1 MQQKYAA
8 WGRVKSCIRELTAYG
23 SARKAEIGAD
33 KVFDFSIGSP
43 SAPVPAEVWEAMREA
58 LKRPD
63 VHEKTPPEGLPALRE
78 AVARDLSR
86 RYALDFS
93 AQEIQIVT
101 GAAGGLAVCL
111 NALLSPGSEAV
122 VLAPFFPEYRVFIE
136 GAGGTAAVVP
146 ARADMQPELDAL
158 REAVGEKTRLVI
170 VNTPNNPTG
179 AILSEESL
187 RGIAEIRREASE
199 RRGRPVYLISDEP
212 YRELCFDRE
221 SIPCVMTA
229 YENTLLCYS
238 FSKSLSLPGERV
250 GYLAVNPALENRD
263 EVLASLRR
271 AAAALGYSA
280 APSLMQHALVGCV
293 GMTADVSVYRENR
306 DLLYAMLTELGFRCV
321 YPEGA
326 FYLFLKSPVEDA
338 KAFSEA
344 AKKQELLLVPSDD
357 FGVGGY
363 LRLAYCVPTETIR
376 RSRRAFEALAKEF
389 GLGEGDGAC

>member
-1 MQQKYAA
+1 
-8 WGRVKSCIRELTAYG
+8 
-23 SARKAEIGAD
+23 
-33 KVFDFSIGSP
+33 
-43 SAPVPAEVWEAMREA
+43 
-58 LKRPD
+58 
-63 VHEKTPPEGLPALRE
+63 
-78 AVARDLSR
+78 
-86 RYALDFS
+86 
-93 AQEIQIVT
+93 
-101 GAAGGLAVCL
+101 
-111 NALLSPGSEAV
+111 
-122 VLAPFFPEYRVFIE
+122 
-136 GAGGTAAVVP
+136 
-146 ARADMQPELDAL
+146 
-158 REAVGEKTRLVI
+158 
-170 VNTPNNPTG
+170 
-179 AILSEESL
+179 
-187 RGIAEIRREASE
+187 
-199 RRGRPVYLISDEP
+199 
-212 YRELCFDRE
+212 
-221 SIPCVMTA
+221 MTA

>member
-187 RGIAEIRREASE
+187 RGIAEILREASE
-199 RRGRPVYLISDEP
+199 RWGRPVYLISDEP

-280 APSLMQHALVGCV
+280 APPALCD
-293 GMTADVSVYRENR
+293 ADRAGLS
-306 DLLYAMLTELGFRCV
+306 
-321 YPEGA
+321 
-326 FYLFLKSPVEDA
+326 
-338 KAFSEA
+338 
-344 AKKQELLLVPSDD
+344 
-357 FGVGGY
+357 
-363 LRLAYCVPTETIR
+363 LRLSRGGLLSLPEIAR
-376 RSRRAFEALAKEF
+376 RGRKSLQRGGEKAGAAARAERRFRRRGIPAP
-389 GLGEGDGAC
+389 GLLRPDGDHPPLPPRL